1 MLSALGYRL
10 RVGAVYVIS
19 LDSGV
24 GIHLKSR
31 RHRIAHS
38 THRGPG
44 LPIEGPAARGNM
56 TMADTEKVASGI
68 PGLDNLIE
76 GGFWPKSTVVILGS
90 SGTGK
95 STFAIQ
101 FLMEGIEQGEQALYV
116 TLEEPPEQIMHE
128 ADLMGFDMRK
138 YYEKSLFF
146 IHLKGRN
153 FKKMIEE
160 QLPQLVKARADYNIA
175 TRVVIDP
182 MTPVIWATADKLE
195 QRELIGKLFY
205 TLKELGVVLC
215 TVEEHAKPGETVGED
230 VLLPIYL
237 SDGAVHLEY
246 YPIGGAFNRTLKLL
260 KMRGTHHGEGV
271 YPYIFA
277 RGVGAV
283 VRSTPPTT
291 SATADRSHKKV
302 FEDAYRTAEALKAP
316 PTVLAKIK
324 AMSEQWDYDYSP
336 EEALQ
341 IVFDSYGLRR

>member
-1 MLSALGYRL
+1 
-10 RVGAVYVIS
+10 
-19 LDSGV
+19 
-24 GIHLKSR
+24 
-31 RHRIAHS
+31 
-38 THRGPG
+38 
-44 LPIEGPAARGNM
+44 
-56 TMADTEKVASGI
+56 MADLQRVHSGI
-68 PGLDNLIE
+68 PGLDDLIE

-101 FLMEGIEQGEQALYV
+101 FLMEGVENGEQALYV

-160 QLPQLVKARADYNIA
+160 QLPQLVKARADYNIP

-182 MTPVIWATADKLE
+182 MTPVIWATAEKLE

-215 TVEEHAKPGETVGED
+215 TVEEHSRPGETIGED

-237 SDGAVHLEY
+237 SDGAIHLEY
-246 YPIGGAFNRTLKLL
+246 YPIGGAFNRTVKLL
-260 KMRGTHHGEGV
+260 KMRGVHHGEGV
-271 YPYIFA
+271 YPYLFA
-277 RGVGAV
+277 RGIGIV
-283 VRSTPPTT
+283 VRASPAVMPEEQT
-291 SATADRSHKKV
+291 RSHAKV
-302 FEDAYRTAEALKAP
+302 FEDAIKTAVGMKAP
-316 PTVLAKIK
+316 ARVVERIRKMQK
-324 AMSEQWDYDYSP
+324 SWDYDYSP

-341 IVFDSYGLRR
+341 IVFHSYGLKRGG